1 MTPAAGF
8 VTFLVVTLI
17 FLGCAVVTGLKARRK
32 AHLPSVGLAVLSL
45 VVTIYYAEKLGDLYD
60 LKAAGFMTPLHLT
73 IAKITTLAYL
83 APVITGV
90 KTLKNPSS
98 RKLHGRVAFFVLLM
112 TVLTAV
118 TGTSMLLMSDP
129 L

>member
-32 AHLPSVGLAVLSL
+32 AHLPAVLSL

-73 IAKITTLAYL
+73 LAKITTLAYL

>member
-8 VTFLVVTLI
+8 VTFLLITLA
-17 FLGCAVVTGLKARRK
+17 FLGAAVVSGLKAKRK
-32 AHLPSVGLAVLSL
+32 VHLPCVGLAVLSL

-73 IAKITTLAYL
+73 LAKITTLAYL

-90 KTLKNPSS
+90 RTLRNPGG
-98 RKLHGRVAFFVLLM
+98 RKFHGRVAFFVLLM

-118 TGTSMLLMSDP
+118 TGTSMLLMSEP